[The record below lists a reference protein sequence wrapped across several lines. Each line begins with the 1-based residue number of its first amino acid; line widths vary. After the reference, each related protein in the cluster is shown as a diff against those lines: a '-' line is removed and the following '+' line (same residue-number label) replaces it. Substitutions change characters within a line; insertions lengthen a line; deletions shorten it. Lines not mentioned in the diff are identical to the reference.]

1 MIGVNIMALSKGTVK
16 FQCPSCSN
24 TLSLS
29 GVRGAVT
36 ISCPHCGKK
45 IKVTAQ
51 GEPPLS
57 DGYSRERDEEELD
70 LYEKDIRFF
79 DRWPMIKN
87 IVIKDVMALKKWLI
101 VLFIVGIIFGALMI
115 PQANSVEN
123 ANSNKLDDANA
134 DGVID
139 PLEGAIMH
147 QEELDLITSFY
158 AIIVLFTTIILL
170 LIVSHTYGYE
180 VKRGT
185 MRSLCLYSIDMNGL
199 TMAKIISTA
208 LIFGLIQLFILVI
221 PLSPFNSPMGYPWMT
236 SVLGMVY
243 VMNLLIIIT
252 GAFGSHIIT
261 FLTGKLYLS
270 MNRLIVIMAILYI
283 FLTETIF
290 TIIGSILSGIRN
302 LTADEADELVKNYS
316 ELGQALGNLSPYH
329 SGGRMVTNSLG
340 HNTGGADIAVVL
352 LIGLI
357 LIIGGY
363 VLGKKIYLDV
373 FIRE

>member
-1 MIGVNIMALSKGTVK
+1 MALSKDSVK

-36 ISCPHCGKK
+36 ISCPHCKKK
-45 IKVTAQ
+45 IKVTAS

-70 LYEKDIRFF
+70 LYEKDIRFV
-79 DRWPMIKN
+79 DRWPIIKN
-87 IVIKDVMALKKWLI
+87 IVIKDVMALRKLLI
-101 VLFIVGIIFGALMI
+101 VLFIIGVVLGLAMI
-115 PQANSVEN
+115 PQANSIETR
-123 ANSNKLDDANA
+123 NSQELDRISSG
-134 DGVID
+134 GVID
-139 PLEGAIMH
+139 PIEEARL
-147 QEELDLITSFY
+147 QNEELNDISAFY
-158 AIIVLFTTIILL
+158 AFIVLLTAIILFFVL
-170 LIVSHTYGYE
+170 SHTYGYE

-185 MRSLCLYSIDMNGL
+185 MRSLCLYPIDMNGL
-199 TMAKIISTA
+199 TIAKILSTA
-208 LIFGLIQLFILVI
+208 LIFGLIQLFVLVI
-221 PLSPFNSPMGYPWMT
+221 PLSPYNSELIYPWVS
-236 SVLGMVY
+236 SVLGMVFI
-243 VMNLLIIIT
+243 MNFFIIIT

-261 FLTGKLYLS
+261 YLTGKLYLS
-270 MNRLIVIMAILYI
+270 MNRLIVILMLLYI
-283 FLTETIF
+283 FLTETMF
-290 TIIGSILSGIRN
+290 TAIGQIITGLRN
-302 LTADEADELVKNYS
+302 LPVDEGNQLVNNYK
-316 ELGQALGNLSPYH
+316 ELGQVLGNLSPYH

-352 LIGLI
+352 LVGLI